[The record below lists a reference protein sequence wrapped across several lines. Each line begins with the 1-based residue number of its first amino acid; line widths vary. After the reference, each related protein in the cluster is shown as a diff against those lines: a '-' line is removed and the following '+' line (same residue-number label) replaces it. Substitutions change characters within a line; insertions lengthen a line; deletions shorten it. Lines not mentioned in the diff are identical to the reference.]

1 MDMSLVYS
9 YSFILRSGD
18 FPSLTMT
25 CQVLNREIKTCIF
38 KDMEHSRRGGGRGY
52 IQYSSQTKYLNVISF
67 M

>member
-1 MDMSLVYS
+1 MMDMSLVYS

-38 KDMEHSRRGGGRGY
+38 KDMNIAGEGEGGG
-52 IQYSSQTKYLNVISF
+52 IFSILVKLNI
-67 M
+67 